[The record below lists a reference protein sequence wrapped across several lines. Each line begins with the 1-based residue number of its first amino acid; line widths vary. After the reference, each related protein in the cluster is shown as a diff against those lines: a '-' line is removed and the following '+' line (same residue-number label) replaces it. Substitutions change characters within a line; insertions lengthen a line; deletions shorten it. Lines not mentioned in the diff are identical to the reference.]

1 MDSNFKLMNL
11 NMFHES
17 YSAPGSVSSQNG
29 IKPPKHDVIHRLSS
43 LSSAKGV
50 VGGRR
55 SNNIRFSETEHMQR
69 AEISSFDA
77 TTAAPSQQQPHEHSI
92 LRTPSVEHNSN
103 NIVALKSYSET
114 EFAD

>member
-1 MDSNFKLMNL
+1 MKSIFKLMNL

-77 TTAAPSQQQPHEHSI
+77 TTAQQQQPHEHSI
-92 LRTPSVEHNSN
+92 LRTPSVEHNAN

-114 EFAD
+114 EFAE

>member
-1 MDSNFKLMNL
+1 MNL

-50 VGGRR
+50 IGGRR
-55 SNNIRFSETEHMQR
+55 INNIRFSETEHMQR

-77 TTAAPSQQQPHEHSI
+77 ATIAPPPPQQQQNHEHSI
-92 LRTPSVEHNSN
+92 LRTPSVEHNAN

>member
-1 MDSNFKLMNL
+1 MNL

-55 SNNIRFSETEHMQR
+55 SNNARFSETEHMQR
-69 AEISSFDA
+69 VEISSFDA
-77 TTAAPSQQQPHEHSI
+77 TTVQQQQPHENSI
-92 LRTPSVEHNSN
+92 LRTPNVEHNAN